1 MLTDNVIEFMNYK
14 NALKGNY
21 RKGVH
26 TMRCILENPAQ
37 AADFAA
43 SVGAVSVVFGVPV
56 DKPDRN
62 SDELLELVLNSSV
75 CDKATLTFLSQFYP
89 ENAESYDTM
98 MNSAERCAEIFATPI
113 LWRPVGRSNCLTAKL
128 IVTMAGLNCVDYG
141 DLAAVVSSSVA
152 MTAVAA
158 SQTAMAAVAA
168 SSTAMTAVAAS
179 QTAMT
184 AVAASPTAMAA
195 IWQSSTAVQVVQNN
209 ATAWSTF
216 TGASSSVIGKTVAIL
231 SGLDPYSYADMTAVA
246 ASQTAMAAVAASSTA
261 MAAVAASSTA
271 MAAVIANSTA
281 LNAVVSSSTAMAAVA
296 ASPTAMA
303 AIWQSSTAVQA
314 VQNNAT
320 AWSTFTGASSSV
332 IGKTVAI
339 LSGLDPNSYA
349 DMTAVAASQTA
360 MAAVAASSTAMTAVA
375 ASQTAMTAV
384 AASATARGAVTASST
399 ALAALEQSP
408 LISEVSASSFNGTSY
423 TTVYT
428 GLCFIVAARRSSGSN
443 TFIFNNTYT
452 GSSTTTGASSAKT
465 IGATNSAINLFA
477 TGVVVKL
484 ESSNSPSSNAIYFRI
499 IKCG

>member
-1 MLTDNVIEFMNYK
+1 MNDNVIEFITYK

-62 SDELLELVLNSSV
+62 SDELLELVLNSFV

-128 IVTMAGLNCVDYG
+128 IVTLAGLNCVEYG
-141 DLAAVVSSSVA
+141 DLAAVVSSSVAMEAVAASQTAMTAVAASQTA

-184 AVAASPTAMAA
+184 AVAAS
-195 IWQSSTAVQVVQNN
+195 Q
-209 ATAWSTF
+209 
-216 TGASSSVIGKTVAIL
+216 
-231 SGLDPYSYADMTAVA
+231 
-246 ASQTAMAAVAASSTA
+246 
-261 MAAVAASSTA
+261 TA

-281 LNAVVSSSTAMAAVA
+281 LNAVVSSSTAM
-296 ASPTAMA
+296 
-303 AIWQSSTAVQA
+303 
-314 VQNNAT
+314 
-320 AWSTFTGASSSV
+320 
-332 IGKTVAI
+332 
-339 LSGLDPNSYA
+339 
-349 DMTAVAASQTA
+349 
-360 MAAVAASSTAMTAVA
+360 TAVA

-384 AASATARGAVTASST
+384 AASSRAMQAVAMAWNTTESAITGSTVAMNALKNSGKCQTVSKDVSGAKS
-399 ALAALEQSP
+399 
-408 LISEVSASSFNGTSY
+408 VSFI
-423 TTVYT
+423 T
-428 GLCFIVAARRSSGSN
+428 GLCFVFTAEITVSGGACYIEASRPTGGTTLSLCSSKTAATVN
-443 TFIFNNTYT
+443 KFCKDPYV
-452 GSSTTTGASSAKT
+452 KC
-465 IGATNSAINLFA
+465 TNSSHSYASN
-477 TGVVVKL
+477 KL
-484 ESSNSPSSNAIYFRI
+484 YFYKI
-499 IKCG
+499 S

>member
-1 MLTDNVIEFMNYK
+1 MNDNVIEFITYK

-62 SDELLELVLNSSV
+62 SDELLELVLNSFV

-128 IVTMAGLNCVDYG
+128 IVTLAGLNCVEYG
-141 DLAAVVSSSVA
+141 DLAAVVSSSVAMEAVAASQTAMAAVIANSTALNAVVSSSTA

-179 QTAMT
+179 QTAM
-184 AVAASPTAMAA
+184 
-195 IWQSSTAVQVVQNN
+195 
-209 ATAWSTF
+209 
-216 TGASSSVIGKTVAIL
+216 
-231 SGLDPYSYADMTAVA
+231 
-246 ASQTAMAAVAASSTA
+246 AAVAASS
-261 MAAVAASSTA
+261 
-271 MAAVIANSTA
+271 
-281 LNAVVSSSTAMAAVA
+281 
-296 ASPTAMA
+296 
-303 AIWQSSTAVQA
+303 
-314 VQNNAT
+314 
-320 AWSTFTGASSSV
+320 
-332 IGKTVAI
+332 
-339 LSGLDPNSYA
+339 
-349 DMTAVAASQTA
+349 TA

-384 AASATARGAVTASST
+384 ASSATA
-399 ALAALEQSP
+399 
-408 LISEVSASSFNGTSY
+408 VSAM
-423 TTVYT
+423 
-428 GLCFIVAARRSSGSN
+428 A
-443 TFIFNNTYT
+443 
-452 GSSTTTGASSAKT
+452 ASSAAKSALQASPLKKEYSWGGNNWTANTLTAVSGSGLLLKIQITNNVGGWSLPTKT
-465 IGATNSAINLFA
+465 SHKVLLDGAAFMATNGYSTSDIYQKSTSAVIDESVRRYKSSINVYLYNA
-477 TGVVVKL
+477 TKITYI
-484 ESSNSPSSNAIYFRI
+484 P
-499 IKCG
+499 C

>member
-195 IWQSSTAVQVVQNN
+195 IWQSSTAVQAVQNN

-231 SGLDPYSYADMTAVA
+231 SGLDPNSYADMTAVA

-296 ASPTAMA
+296 AS
-303 AIWQSSTAVQA
+303 
-314 VQNNAT
+314 
-320 AWSTFTGASSSV
+320 
-332 IGKTVAI
+332 
-339 LSGLDPNSYA
+339 
-349 DMTAVAASQTA
+349 
-360 MAAVAASSTAMTAVA
+360 STAMTAVA
-375 ASQTAMTAV
+375 ASSRAMQAV
-384 AASATARGAVTASST
+384 AMAWNTTESAITGSTVAMNALKNSGKCQTVSKDVSGAKS
-399 ALAALEQSP
+399 
-408 LISEVSASSFNGTSY
+408 VSFI
-423 TTVYT
+423 T
-428 GLCFIVAARRSSGSN
+428 GLCFVFTAEITVSGGACYIEASRPTGGTTLSLCSSKTAATVN
-443 TFIFNNTYT
+443 KFCKDPYV
-452 GSSTTTGASSAKT
+452 KC
-465 IGATNSAINLFA
+465 TNSSHSYASN
-477 TGVVVKL
+477 KL
-484 ESSNSPSSNAIYFRI
+484 YFYKI
-499 IKCG
+499 S

>member
-1 MLTDNVIEFMNYK
+1 MNDNVIEFITYK

-184 AVAASPTAMAA
+184 
-195 IWQSSTAVQVVQNN
+195 
-209 ATAWSTF
+209 
-216 TGASSSVIGKTVAIL
+216 
-231 SGLDPYSYADMTAVA
+231 
-246 ASQTAMAAVAASSTA
+246 
-261 MAAVAASSTA
+261 
-271 MAAVIANSTA
+271 
-281 LNAVVSSSTAMAAVA
+281 AVA

>member
-195 IWQSSTAVQVVQNN
+195 IWQSSTAVQ
-209 ATAWSTF
+209 
-216 TGASSSVIGKTVAIL
+216 
-231 SGLDPYSYADMTAVA
+231 
-246 ASQTAMAAVAASSTA
+246 
-261 MAAVAASSTA
+261 
-271 MAAVIANSTA
+271 
-281 LNAVVSSSTAMAAVA
+281 
-296 ASPTAMA
+296 
-303 AIWQSSTAVQA
+303 A

-360 MAAVAASSTAMTAVA
+360 MAAVAASSTAMAAVA
-375 ASQTAMTAV
+375 ASSTAMAAVIATSTALNAVVSSSTAMAAVAASSTAMTAV
-384 AASATARGAVTASST
+384 ASSATA
-399 ALAALEQSP
+399 
-408 LISEVSASSFNGTSY
+408 VSAM
-423 TTVYT
+423 
-428 GLCFIVAARRSSGSN
+428 A
-443 TFIFNNTYT
+443 
-452 GSSTTTGASSAKT
+452 ASSAAKSALQASPLKKEYSWGGNNWTANTLTAVSGSGLLLKIQITNNVGGWSLPTKT
-465 IGATNSAINLFA
+465 SHKVLLDGAAFMATNGYSTSDIYQKSTSAVIDESVRRYKSSINVYLYNA
-477 TGVVVKL
+477 TKITYI
-484 ESSNSPSSNAIYFRI
+484 P
-499 IKCG
+499 C

>member
-62 SDELLELVLNSSV
+62 SDELLELVLNSFV

-184 AVAASPTAMAA
+184 
-195 IWQSSTAVQVVQNN
+195 
-209 ATAWSTF
+209 
-216 TGASSSVIGKTVAIL
+216 
-231 SGLDPYSYADMTAVA
+231 
-246 ASQTAMAAVAASSTA
+246 
-261 MAAVAASSTA
+261 
-271 MAAVIANSTA
+271 
-281 LNAVVSSSTAMAAVA
+281 AVA

>member
-168 SSTAMTAVAAS
+168 S
-179 QTAMT
+179 
-184 AVAASPTAMAA
+184 
-195 IWQSSTAVQVVQNN
+195 
-209 ATAWSTF
+209 
-216 TGASSSVIGKTVAIL
+216 
-231 SGLDPYSYADMTAVA
+231 
-246 ASQTAMAAVAASSTA
+246 
-261 MAAVAASSTA
+261 
-271 MAAVIANSTA
+271 
-281 LNAVVSSSTAMAAVA
+281 
-296 ASPTAMA
+296 PTAMA

-314 VQNNAT
+314 VQDNAT

-332 IGKTVAI
+332 MGKTVAI
-339 LSGLDPNSYA
+339 LAGLDPNSYA

-360 MAAVAASSTAMTAVA
+360 MTAVAASQTAMTAVA

-384 AASATARGAVTASST
+384 AASQTAMTAV
-399 ALAALEQSP
+399 
-408 LISEVSASSFNGTSY
+408 
-423 TTVYT
+423 
-428 GLCFIVAARRSSGSN
+428 
-443 TFIFNNTYT
+443 
-452 GSSTTTGASSAKT
+452 ASSATAVSAMAASSAAKSALQASPLKKEYSWGGNNWTANTLTAVSGSGLLLKIQITNNVGGWSLPTKT
-465 IGATNSAINLFA
+465 SHKVLLDGAAFMATNGYSTSDIYQKSTSAVIDESVRRYKSSINVYLYNA
-477 TGVVVKL
+477 TKITYI
-484 ESSNSPSSNAIYFRI
+484 P
-499 IKCG
+499 C

>member
-43 SVGAVSVVFGVPV
+43 SVGAVSVVFGAPV

-184 AVAASPTAMAA
+184 
-195 IWQSSTAVQVVQNN
+195 
-209 ATAWSTF
+209 
-216 TGASSSVIGKTVAIL
+216 
-231 SGLDPYSYADMTAVA
+231 
-246 ASQTAMAAVAASSTA
+246 
-261 MAAVAASSTA
+261 
-271 MAAVIANSTA
+271 
-281 LNAVVSSSTAMAAVA
+281 AVA

>member
-62 SDELLELVLNSSV
+62 SDELLELVLNSFV

-128 IVTMAGLNCVDYG
+128 IVTLAGLNCVEYG

-152 MTAVAA
+152 ME
-158 SQTAMAAVAA
+158 
-168 SSTAMTAVAAS
+168 
-179 QTAMT
+179 
-184 AVAASPTAMAA
+184 
-195 IWQSSTAVQVVQNN
+195 
-209 ATAWSTF
+209 
-216 TGASSSVIGKTVAIL
+216 
-231 SGLDPYSYADMTAVA
+231 
-246 ASQTAMAAVAASSTA
+246 
-261 MAAVAASSTA
+261 
-271 MAAVIANSTA
+271 
-281 LNAVVSSSTAMAAVA
+281 
-296 ASPTAMA
+296 
-303 AIWQSSTAVQA
+303 
-314 VQNNAT
+314 
-320 AWSTFTGASSSV
+320 
-332 IGKTVAI
+332 
-339 LSGLDPNSYA
+339 
-349 DMTAVAASQTA
+349 
-360 MAAVAASSTAMTAVA
+360 AVA

-477 TGVVVKL
+477 TGIVVKL

>member
-43 SVGAVSVVFGVPV
+43 SVGAVSVVFGAPV

-195 IWQSSTAVQVVQNN
+195 IWQSSTAVQV
-209 ATAWSTF
+209 
-216 TGASSSVIGKTVAIL
+216 
-231 SGLDPYSYADMTAVA
+231 
-246 ASQTAMAAVAASSTA
+246 
-261 MAAVAASSTA
+261 
-271 MAAVIANSTA
+271 
-281 LNAVVSSSTAMAAVA
+281 
-296 ASPTAMA
+296 
-303 AIWQSSTAVQA
+303 

>member
-1 MLTDNVIEFMNYK
+1 MNDNVIEFITYK

-128 IVTMAGLNCVDYG
+128 IVTLAGLNCVEYG

-152 MTAVAA
+152 MEAVAA

-179 QTAMT
+179 QTAM
-184 AVAASPTAMAA
+184 
-195 IWQSSTAVQVVQNN
+195 
-209 ATAWSTF
+209 
-216 TGASSSVIGKTVAIL
+216 
-231 SGLDPYSYADMTAVA
+231 
-246 ASQTAMAAVAASSTA
+246 
-261 MAAVAASSTA
+261 
-271 MAAVIANSTA
+271 
-281 LNAVVSSSTAMAAVA
+281 AAVA

-314 VQNNAT
+314 VQDNAT

>member
-1 MLTDNVIEFMNYK
+1 
-14 NALKGNY
+14 
-21 RKGVH
+21 
-26 TMRCILENPAQ
+26 
-37 AADFAA
+37 
-43 SVGAVSVVFGVPV
+43 
-56 DKPDRN
+56 
-62 SDELLELVLNSSV
+62 
-75 CDKATLTFLSQFYP
+75 
-89 ENAESYDTM
+89 
-98 MNSAERCAEIFATPI
+98 
-113 LWRPVGRSNCLTAKL
+113 
-128 IVTMAGLNCVDYG
+128 
-141 DLAAVVSSSVA
+141 
-152 MTAVAA
+152 
-158 SQTAMAAVAA
+158 MAAVAA
-168 SSTAMTAVAAS
+168 SSTAV
-179 QTAMT
+179 
-184 AVAASPTAMAA
+184 
-195 IWQSSTAVQVVQNN
+195 
-209 ATAWSTF
+209 
-216 TGASSSVIGKTVAIL
+216 
-231 SGLDPYSYADMTAVA
+231 
-246 ASQTAMAAVAASSTA
+246 
-261 MAAVAASSTA
+261 
-271 MAAVIANSTA
+271 AAVIANSTA

>member
-1 MLTDNVIEFMNYK
+1 MNDNVIEFITYK

-231 SGLDPYSYADMTAVA
+231 SGLDP
-246 ASQTAMAAVAASSTA
+246 
-261 MAAVAASSTA
+261 
-271 MAAVIANSTA
+271 
-281 LNAVVSSSTAMAAVA
+281 
-296 ASPTAMA
+296 
-303 AIWQSSTAVQA
+303 
-314 VQNNAT
+314 
-320 AWSTFTGASSSV
+320 
-332 IGKTVAI
+332 
-339 LSGLDPNSYA
+339 NSYA

>member
-231 SGLDPYSYADMTAVA
+231 SGLDP
-246 ASQTAMAAVAASSTA
+246 
-261 MAAVAASSTA
+261 
-271 MAAVIANSTA
+271 
-281 LNAVVSSSTAMAAVA
+281 
-296 ASPTAMA
+296 
-303 AIWQSSTAVQA
+303 
-314 VQNNAT
+314 
-320 AWSTFTGASSSV
+320 
-332 IGKTVAI
+332 
-339 LSGLDPNSYA
+339 NSYA

>member
-128 IVTMAGLNCVDYG
+128 IVTLAGLNCVEYG
-141 DLAAVVSSSVA
+141 DLAAVVSSSVAMEAVAASQTAMTAVAASQTAMTAVAASQTDMTAVAASQTA

-168 SSTAMTAVAAS
+168 SSTAVAAVI
-179 QTAMT
+179 AN
-184 AVAASPTAMAA
+184 
-195 IWQSSTAVQVVQNN
+195 STALNAVV
-209 ATAWSTF
+209 
-216 TGASSSVIGKTVAIL
+216 SSS
-231 SGLDPYSYADMTAVA
+231 
-246 ASQTAMAAVAASSTA
+246 TAMAAVIANDTALNAVVSSSTA
-261 MAAVAASSTA
+261 MTAVAASSTA

-281 LNAVVSSSTAMAAVA
+281 LNAVVSSSTAM
-296 ASPTAMA
+296 
-303 AIWQSSTAVQA
+303 
-314 VQNNAT
+314 
-320 AWSTFTGASSSV
+320 
-332 IGKTVAI
+332 
-339 LSGLDPNSYA
+339 
-349 DMTAVAASQTA
+349 
-360 MAAVAASSTAMTAVA
+360 TAVA

-384 AASATARGAVTASST
+384 AASSRAMQAVAMAWNTTESAITGSTVAMNALKNSGKCQTVSKDVSGAKS
-399 ALAALEQSP
+399 
-408 LISEVSASSFNGTSY
+408 VSFI
-423 TTVYT
+423 T
-428 GLCFIVAARRSSGSN
+428 GLCFVFTAEITVSGGACYIEASRPTGGTTLSLCSSKTAATVN
-443 TFIFNNTYT
+443 KFCKDPYV
-452 GSSTTTGASSAKT
+452 KC
-465 IGATNSAINLFA
+465 TNSSHSYASN
-477 TGVVVKL
+477 KL
-484 ESSNSPSSNAIYFRI
+484 YFYKI
-499 IKCG
+499 S

>member
-1 MLTDNVIEFMNYK
+1 MNDNVIEFITYK

-98 MNSAERCAEIFATPI
+98 MNSAERCTEIFATPI

-128 IVTMAGLNCVDYG
+128 IVTLAGLNCVDYG
-141 DLAAVVSSSVA
+141 DLAAVASSSVA

-158 SQTAMAAVAA
+158 SQA
-168 SSTAMTAVAAS
+168 
-179 QTAMT
+179 
-184 AVAASPTAMAA
+184 
-195 IWQSSTAVQVVQNN
+195 
-209 ATAWSTF
+209 
-216 TGASSSVIGKTVAIL
+216 
-231 SGLDPYSYADMTAVA
+231 
-246 ASQTAMAAVAASSTA
+246 
-261 MAAVAASSTA
+261 
-271 MAAVIANSTA
+271 
-281 LNAVVSSSTAMAAVA
+281 AMAAVA

-332 IGKTVAI
+332 MGKTVAI
-339 LSGLDPNSYA
+339 LAGLDPNSYA
-349 DMTAVAASQTA
+349 DMTAVAASSA
-360 MAAVAASSTAMTAVA
+360 AMTAVA
-375 ASQTAMTAV
+375 ASQAAMAAV
-384 AASATARGAVTASST
+384 
-399 ALAALEQSP
+399 
-408 LISEVSASSFNGTSY
+408 
-423 TTVYT
+423 
-428 GLCFIVAARRSSGSN
+428 
-443 TFIFNNTYT
+443 
-452 GSSTTTGASSAKT
+452 
-465 IGATNSAINLFA
+465 
-477 TGVVVKL
+477 
-484 ESSNSPSSNAIYFRI
+484 
-499 IKCG
+499 

>member
-1 MLTDNVIEFMNYK
+1 MNDNVIEFITYK

-62 SDELLELVLNSSV
+62 SDELLELVLNSFV

-128 IVTMAGLNCVDYG
+128 IVTLAGLNCVEYG

-152 MTAVAA
+152 MEAVAA
-158 SQTAMAAVAA
+158 SQ
-168 SSTAMTAVAAS
+168 
-179 QTAMT
+179 
-184 AVAASPTAMAA
+184 
-195 IWQSSTAVQVVQNN
+195 
-209 ATAWSTF
+209 
-216 TGASSSVIGKTVAIL
+216 
-231 SGLDPYSYADMTAVA
+231 
-246 ASQTAMAAVAASSTA
+246 
-261 MAAVAASSTA
+261 
-271 MAAVIANSTA
+271 
-281 LNAVVSSSTAMAAVA
+281 
-296 ASPTAMA
+296 
-303 AIWQSSTAVQA
+303 
-314 VQNNAT
+314 
-320 AWSTFTGASSSV
+320 
-332 IGKTVAI
+332 
-339 LSGLDPNSYA
+339 
-349 DMTAVAASQTA
+349 
-360 MAAVAASSTAMTAVA
+360 TAMTAVA

>member
-43 SVGAVSVVFGVPV
+43 SVGAVSVVFGAPV

-231 SGLDPYSYADMTAVA
+231 SGLDPNSYADMTAVA

-281 LNAVVSSSTAMAAVA
+281 LNAVVSSSTAM
-296 ASPTAMA
+296 
-303 AIWQSSTAVQA
+303 
-314 VQNNAT
+314 
-320 AWSTFTGASSSV
+320 
-332 IGKTVAI
+332 
-339 LSGLDPNSYA
+339 
-349 DMTAVAASQTA
+349 TAVAASQ
-360 MAAVAASSTAMTAVA
+360 TAMTAVA

-384 AASATARGAVTASST
+384 AASSRAMQAVAMAWNTTESAITGSTVAMNALKNSGKCQTVSKDVSGAKS
-399 ALAALEQSP
+399 
-408 LISEVSASSFNGTSY
+408 VSFI
-423 TTVYT
+423 T
-428 GLCFIVAARRSSGSN
+428 GLCFVFTAEITVSGGACYIEASRPTGGTTLSLCSSKTAATVN
-443 TFIFNNTYT
+443 KFCKDPYV
-452 GSSTTTGASSAKT
+452 KC
-465 IGATNSAINLFA
+465 TNSSHSYASN
-477 TGVVVKL
+477 KL
-484 ESSNSPSSNAIYFRI
+484 YFYKI
-499 IKCG
+499 S

>member
-184 AVAASPTAMAA
+184 AVAAS
-195 IWQSSTAVQVVQNN
+195 
-209 ATAWSTF
+209 
-216 TGASSSVIGKTVAIL
+216 
-231 SGLDPYSYADMTAVA
+231 
-246 ASQTAMAAVAASSTA
+246 
-261 MAAVAASSTA
+261 
-271 MAAVIANSTA
+271 
-281 LNAVVSSSTAMAAVA
+281 
-296 ASPTAMA
+296 
-303 AIWQSSTAVQA
+303 
-314 VQNNAT
+314 
-320 AWSTFTGASSSV
+320 
-332 IGKTVAI
+332 
-339 LSGLDPNSYA
+339 
-349 DMTAVAASQTA
+349 
-360 MAAVAASSTAMTAVA
+360 
-375 ASQTAMTAV
+375 
-384 AASATARGAVTASST
+384 ATARGAVTASST

>member
-43 SVGAVSVVFGVPV
+43 SVGAVSVVFGAPV

-168 SSTAMTAVAAS
+168 SSTAM
-179 QTAMT
+179 
-184 AVAASPTAMAA
+184 
-195 IWQSSTAVQVVQNN
+195 
-209 ATAWSTF
+209 
-216 TGASSSVIGKTVAIL
+216 
-231 SGLDPYSYADMTAVA
+231 
-246 ASQTAMAAVAASSTA
+246 
-261 MAAVAASSTA
+261 AAVAASSTA

-296 ASPTAMA
+296 AS
-303 AIWQSSTAVQA
+303 S
-314 VQNNAT
+314 
-320 AWSTFTGASSSV
+320 
-332 IGKTVAI
+332 
-339 LSGLDPNSYA
+339 
-349 DMTAVAASQTA
+349 TA

-375 ASQTAMTAV
+375 ASSRAMQAV
-384 AASATARGAVTASST
+384 AMAWNTTESAITGSTVAMNALKNSGKCQTVSKDVSGAKS
-399 ALAALEQSP
+399 
-408 LISEVSASSFNGTSY
+408 VSFI
-423 TTVYT
+423 T
-428 GLCFIVAARRSSGSN
+428 GLCFVFTAEITVSGGACYIEASRPTGGTTLSLCSSKTAATVN
-443 TFIFNNTYT
+443 KFCKDPYV
-452 GSSTTTGASSAKT
+452 KC
-465 IGATNSAINLFA
+465 TNSSHSYASN
-477 TGVVVKL
+477 KL
-484 ESSNSPSSNAIYFRI
+484 YFYKI
-499 IKCG
+499 S

>member
-184 AVAASPTAMAA
+184 
-195 IWQSSTAVQVVQNN
+195 
-209 ATAWSTF
+209 
-216 TGASSSVIGKTVAIL
+216 
-231 SGLDPYSYADMTAVA
+231 
-246 ASQTAMAAVAASSTA
+246 
-261 MAAVAASSTA
+261 
-271 MAAVIANSTA
+271 
-281 LNAVVSSSTAMAAVA
+281 AVA

>member
-43 SVGAVSVVFGVPV
+43 SVGAVSVVFGAPV

-231 SGLDPYSYADMTAVA
+231 SGLDPNSYADMTAVA

-296 ASPTAMA
+296 AS
-303 AIWQSSTAVQA
+303 
-314 VQNNAT
+314 
-320 AWSTFTGASSSV
+320 
-332 IGKTVAI
+332 
-339 LSGLDPNSYA
+339 
-349 DMTAVAASQTA
+349 
-360 MAAVAASSTAMTAVA
+360 STAMTAVA
-375 ASQTAMTAV
+375 ASSRAMQAV
-384 AASATARGAVTASST
+384 AMAWNTTESAITGSTVAMNALKNSGKCQTVSKDVSGAKS
-399 ALAALEQSP
+399 
-408 LISEVSASSFNGTSY
+408 VSFI
-423 TTVYT
+423 T
-428 GLCFIVAARRSSGSN
+428 GLCFVFTAEITVSGGACYIEASRPTGGTTLSLCSSKTAATVN
-443 TFIFNNTYT
+443 KFCKDPYV
-452 GSSTTTGASSAKT
+452 KC
-465 IGATNSAINLFA
+465 TNSSHSYASN
-477 TGVVVKL
+477 KL
-484 ESSNSPSSNAIYFRI
+484 YFYKI
-499 IKCG
+499 S